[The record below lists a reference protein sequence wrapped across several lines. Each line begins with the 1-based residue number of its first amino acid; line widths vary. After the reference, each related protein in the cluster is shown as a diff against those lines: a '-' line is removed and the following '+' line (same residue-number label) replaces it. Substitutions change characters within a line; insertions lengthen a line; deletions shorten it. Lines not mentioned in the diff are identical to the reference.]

1 MFPALHENNSWSSH
15 SFATHWS
22 YIWDI
27 ELISVFLS
35 ATDLHRS
42 HNDRSDHCCALAVPF
57 RRHIPCAE
65 TRPLSVPTP
74 FFLRPA
80 PDHRTLLAKNA
91 ESRRPLPGLQPHPPT
106 KNRVH
111 LPFDAVPHSMLF
123 LLGPDELASLP
134 VTSQNLLAELY
145 PEPPEGQKYTKL
157 RQRYRDLL
165 MQEWKAR
172 APAPDRYPYPPS
184 LKPHPFIGRNKFC
197 AGRLHQMISGKSYLR
212 AHLSWDNDNPTTC
225 PKCSE
230 SPETFEHAI
239 LSCPATEA
247 ARNRHLQA
255 ITELG
260 PDPPVWS
267 SAALLGALSRFIRS
281 IRTGFPPGI
290 LSGQTSAASSASPC
304 SSNVVSVGYFMSS
317 QER

>member
-1 MFPALHENNSWSSH
+1 MP
-15 SFATHWS
+15 
-22 YIWDI
+22 
-27 ELISVFLS
+27 V
-35 ATDLHRS
+35 
-42 HNDRSDHCCALAVPF
+42 

-65 TRPLSVPTP
+65 TRLPSVPTP
-74 FFLRPA
+74 FLLRPA

-91 ESRRPLPGLQPHPPT
+91 ESRRPLPGLQPRPPT

-111 LPFDAVPHSMLF
+111 LPFDAVSHSMLF
-123 LLGPDELASLP
+123 LLCPDGLAPLP
-134 VTSQNLLAELY
+134 VTSQHLLAELY
-145 PEPPEGQKYTKL
+145 PEPLEGLKYTKL
-157 RQRYRDLL
+157 RQRCRDLL

-172 APAPDRYPYPPS
+172 APAPDRYPYLPW
-184 LKPHPFIGRNKFC
+184 LKPHPFIGRNKFV
-197 AGRLHQMISGKSYLR
+197 AGRLHQMRSRKSYLR
-212 AHLSWDNDNPTTC
+212 AHPSWDNDNPTTC
-225 PKCSE
+225 PRCSE

-239 LSCPATEA
+239 LSCPAREA

-267 SAALLGALSRFIRS
+267 SAALLSALSCFIRS

-290 LSGQTSAASSASPC
+290 FSSHTSAASSASSC
-304 SSNVVSVGYFMSS
+304 SSNVVSVAYFMSS